1 MANCHSERSEE
12 SIGDSS
18 PIGLRMTRWGVAK
31 QSLRKNLLE
40 LLNSGMLLNRTIAQP
55 IRAQAARIW
64 E

>member
-31 QSLRKNLLE
+31 QSRNIVLGLV
-40 LLNSGMLLNRTIAQP
+40 
-55 IRAQAARIW
+55 IRLCPTEIDKRDTLK
-64 E
+64 